1 MRDRCDRTRELL
13 EKMLH
18 AELPPD
24 EAALVEEHA
33 AGCDACRKY
42 RGALLEDDR
51 LLDRMTRSMDE
62 RISRMEERVMESID
76 TGKERL
82 VRSAGGRAWKI
93 ALAAAAAIV
102 VIVGYNLIFRGGPG
116 DVVWARVIE
125 QVANAQDYICR
136 IDREADPWDDYE
148 VVAYFSKEYGQ
159 KKAIYMDGKLA
170 AEVFVR
176 PGDET
181 IHLLHH
187 KDEAYVTIGVTS
199 EDAKKLTDLTSAQD
213 LVGYF
218 RSFEYR
224 EIGTRE
230 VGGVEATGIE
240 VSDPALFA
248 GNFEKGTVRLWVDSS
263 THWPVL
269 IEREFEADSGRVHVN
284 ETLHDFRWNP
294 ALSKKDF
301 AFEVP
306 EGYGTL
312 DFGKALSGEEG
323 AIEGLRAYAAITGG
337 RYPSAPA
344 FDTAASE
351 IREDR
356 DRLMKEGRW
365 GPDAIKQLF
374 RYRDFSSFYQDLI
387 ENGVEVEYRGDSV
400 RASDYDEV
408 LMRWKLENGRWRVIY
423 GDLRIET
430 AD

>member
-1 MRDRCDRTRELL
+1 MSDRCAETRERL
-13 EKMLH
+13 EAMPH
-18 AELPPD
+18 ADLPAED
-24 EAALVEEHA
+24 AIRVEEHLA
-33 AGCDACRKY
+33 RCPACREY
-42 RGALLEDDR
+42 RDALLEDDR
-51 LLDRMTRSMDE
+51 LLDGMTRSMDE

-76 TGKERL
+76 TGKDRPA
-82 VRSAGGRAWKI
+82 RSAGGRVWRI
-93 ALAAAAAIV
+93 ALAAAAALA
-102 VIVGYNLIFRGGPG
+102 VIAGYNLVFRDAPG

-125 QVANAQDYICR
+125 QVAKAQDYICR
-136 IDREADPWDDYE
+136 IDRTATPWDSYE
-148 VVAYFSKEYGQ
+148 MTAYFSKEYGQ

-170 AEVFVR
+170 AEIFVR

-199 EDAKKLTDLTSAQD
+199 EDARKLTDLTSAQE
-213 LVGYF
+213 LVDFF

-230 VGGVEATGIE
+230 VDGARASGIE
-240 VSDPALFA
+240 VSDPAIFA
-248 GNFEKGTVRLWVDSS
+248 ANYEKGTVRLWVDAS
-263 THWPVL
+263 TLWPVL
-269 IEREFEADSGRVHVN
+269 IEREFEADSGRVRVT
-284 ETLHDFRWNP
+284 EIMHDFAWNP

-301 AFEVP
+301 EFEVP

-312 DFGKALSGEEG
+312 DFGKALAGEEG
-323 AIEGLRAYAAITGG
+323 ALAGLRAYAELSGG

-387 ENGVEVEYRGDSV
+387 ENGVEVEYHGDSV
-400 RASDYDEV
+400 RALDYGEV
-408 LMRWKLENGRWRVIY
+408 LMRWKLEDGRWRVIY

-430 AD
+430 VK